1 MGGIPEPGSSG
12 ILRLRHMENT
22 NRKTNRFFAEPA
34 YYKKVLFLVLPMI
47 LQAAV
52 TNFVSLLDNIMVGQI
67 GTAQMSGVSIVN
79 QYIFIFNLTVFGAVS
94 GPGIFGTQF
103 FGKGDAEGQKYT
115 VRFRLW
121 TAVVIIAIGITV
133 FFSLKE
139 PLIRLFLSSDD
150 APELINQT
158 LGFGNDYLDV
168 VVFSIIPFAIGQV
181 YASAVR
187 ECGKTQI
194 PMMASFI
201 AVGVNL
207 VLDYLLIFGK
217 FGIPKMGVAGA
228 ALATVIAK
236 TIEAFVIILWAHLH
250 PRENPYIPGLYHGVT
265 IPKELFVRI
274 LIKGVPLLFNEFL
287 WSLGVAVM
295 AQCYSVRGLEVV
307 AARNIAGTINN
318 MFNVV
323 YIQMGG
329 AIGILIGQLL
339 GAGKHEEAKWRTGHL
354 SVFSLMLAAAV
365 ALFMVPLAFLFPDVY
380 NTEPSVKM
388 LATGFILIQAVA
400 TPLWSYTN
408 ACYFVLRSGG
418 KTGITFLFDFGFSWG
433 IQIPLA
439 FVLSRFTQMPIFP
452 LFAIVTWSE
461 ALKILV
467 GWLMV
472 RSGIW
477 INTIVD

>member
-1 MGGIPEPGSSG
+1 MKKRS
-12 ILRLRHMENT
+12 RY
-22 NRKTNRFFAEPA
+22 FAEPA
-34 YYKKVLFLVLPMI
+34 YYRKVVFLVLPMI

-121 TAVVIIAIGITV
+121 SAVIISALGLAL
-133 FFSLKE
+133 FLGFKE
-139 PLIRLFLSSDD
+139 PLIRLFLSAGD
-150 APELINQT
+150 APSLIEET
-158 LGFGNDYLDV
+158 LGYGIQYLDL
-168 VVFSIIPFAIGQV
+168 VVFSTIPFAAGQV

-187 ECGKTQI
+187 ECGKTEI
-194 PMMASFI
+194 PMIASVI
-201 AVGVNL
+201 AVAVNL
-207 VLDYLLIFGK
+207 ILDYVLIFGA
-217 FGIPKMGVAGA
+217 FGMPRMGVAGA

-236 TIEAFVIILWAHLH
+236 TIEAAVIILWAHAHPKENPFVPGLFRGLGI
-250 PRENPYIPGLYHGVT
+250 PRELCM
-265 IPKELFVRI
+265 RI
-274 LIKGVPLLFNEFL
+274 LIKSLPLLFNEFL

-295 AQCYSVRGLEVV
+295 AQCYSIRGLEVV

-323 YIQMGG
+323 YIQMGA

-339 GAGKHEEAKWRTGHL
+339 GAGKHEEAKRRTGHL
-354 SVFSLMLAAAV
+354 TVFSLMLAAAV
-365 ALFMVPLAFLFPDVY
+365 MILLIPMAWLFPDVY
-380 NTEPSVKM
+380 NTEESVRR
-388 LATGFILIQAVA
+388 LAAGFILIQAVA

-418 KTGITFLFDFGFSWG
+418 KTGITFLFDFGFSWFL
-433 IQIPLA
+433 QIPLA
-439 FVLSRFTQMPIFP
+439 FFLSRFTSMSIFP

-461 ALKILV
+461 AVKIV
-467 GWLMV
+467 IGWKMV
-472 RSGIW
+472 KSGIW
-477 INTIVD
+477 INTIVE

>member
-1 MGGIPEPGSSG
+1 MTEKKYS
-12 ILRLRHMENT
+12 
-22 NRKTNRFFAEPA
+22 RFFAEPA

-67 GTAQMSGVSIVN
+67 GTVQMSGVSIVN

-115 VRFRLW
+115 VRFRLMS
-121 TAVVIIAIGITV
+121 AFLIIGTGLAL
-133 FFSLKE
+133 FLSFKE
-139 PLIRLFLSSDD
+139 PLIRLFLSADD
-150 APELINQT
+150 APELIEQT
-158 LGFGNDYLDV
+158 LEYGIRYMDV
-168 VVFSIIPFAIGQV
+168 VVFSTIPFAIGQV

-194 PMMASFI
+194 PMLASFI
-201 AVGVNL
+201 AVGINL
-207 VLDYLLIFGK
+207 ILDYVLIFGA
-217 FGIPKMGVAGA
+217 FGFPEMGVAGA

-236 TIEAFVIILWAHLH
+236 IIEAAVIMIWAHTH
-250 PRENPYIPGLYHGVT
+250 RDENPYIRGLFRGFG
-265 IPKELFVRI
+265 IPMDLFRKI
-274 LIKGVPLLFNEFL
+274 LVKSVPLLMNEFL

-307 AARNIAGTINN
+307 AARNIAGTLNN

-339 GAGKHEEAKWRTGHL
+339 GAGKHEEAKLRTGHL
-354 SVFSLMLAAAV
+354 TVFSLILAGIV
-365 ALFMVPLAFLFPDVY
+365 VLALIPLSFVFPAVY
-380 NTEPSVKM
+380 NTEASVRS
-388 LATGFILIQAVA
+388 LATDCILIQAIA

-408 ACYFVLRSGG
+408 ACYFILRSGG
-418 KTGITFLFDFGFSWG
+418 KTGITFLFDFGFSWLL
-433 IQIPLA
+433 QIPLA
-439 FVLSRFTQMPIFP
+439 FCLSRFTDLPFYP

-461 ALKILV
+461 LIKSVI
-467 GWLMV
+467 GKWMV
-472 RSGIW
+472 KSGIW

>member
-1 MGGIPEPGSSG
+1 MGYARYKIMKE
-12 ILRLRHMENT
+12 
-22 NRKTNRFFAEPA
+22 NRFFAEPA

-79 QYIFIFNLTVFGAVS
+79 QYIFVFNLTVFGAVS

-121 TAVVIIAIGITV
+121 SAILIIVVGMII
-133 FFSLKE
+133 FFGFKE
-139 PLIRLFLSSDD
+139 PLIRLFLSSGD
-150 APELINQT
+150 APALVDQT
-158 LGFGNDYLDV
+158 LGFGVSYLNV
-168 VVFSIIPFAIGQV
+168 VVFSVIPFAVGQV

-194 PMMASFI
+194 PMLASFI

-207 VLDYLLIFGK
+207 LLDYTLIFGR
-217 FGIPKMGVAGA
+217 FGMPEMGVAGA

-236 TIEAFVIILWAHLH
+236 TIEAFVIIVWAHLH
-250 PRENPYIPGLYHGVT
+250 PSENPYIRGLYRGFS
-265 IPKELFVRI
+265 IPAELFKRI
-274 LIKGVPLLFNEFL
+274 LIKSLPLLFNEFL

-307 AARNIAGTINN
+307 AARNISGTINN

-339 GAGKHEEAKWRTGHL
+339 GAGRHEEARRRTGHL
-354 SVFSLMLAAAV
+354 TVFSLLLAVAV
-365 ALFMVPLAFLFPDVY
+365 ALLMIPLAYIFPGIY

-388 LATGFILIQAVA
+388 LATGFILIQAAA

-408 ACYFVLRSGG
+408 ACYFILRSGG

-439 FVLSRFTQMPIFP
+439 FILSRFTQMPIFP

-461 ALKILV
+461 AIKIVV

-472 RSGIW
+472 RSGAW